1 MKHLLHFIIL
11 LALAICLMSCR
22 TQLVPAESVRIE
34 YRTRD
39 SIRQDSIY
47 MRDSV
52 FMKVKGDTV
61 FLYKYKYL
69 YRYRY
74 LNSTD
79 TVMKTDSVQVP
90 YLVEKK
96 LSKWQAFK
104 MELGGWAMGILVLI
118 SIVVARLM
126 FRVRK

>member
-39 SIRQDSIY
+39 SIRLDSIY

-90 YLVEKK
+90 YPVEKK

-118 SIVVARLM
+118 SIVVVRLM

>member
-90 YLVEKK
+90 YPVEKK
-96 LSKWQAFK
+96 LSKWQSFK
-104 MELGGWAMGILVLI
+104 MELGGWAMGFLVLLL
-118 SIVVARLM
+118 IVIARLM

>member
-90 YLVEKK
+90 YPVEKK
-96 LSKWQAFK
+96 LSKWQALK

>member
-90 YLVEKK
+90 YPVEKK

-126 FRVRK
+126 FRARK